1 MAPCDIFV
9 AHFETFSLIRH
20 NLPAA
25 GQFAQIER
33 KSFQKLFRLYFNF
46 FNQFIYHQAV
56 KERSKMSTDMD
67 LKSADESILPYPR
80 TERGARKPKCARCR
94 NHGVISWLKGH
105 KKSCKFKNCTCSK
118 CILITER
125 QRVMAAQVT
134 SSPNRIYFFHSFSAL
149 KHSSGCTKETA
160 SSRRCNRSRTENATF

>member
-1 MAPCDIFV
+1 MAPYDIFV
-9 AHFETFSLIRH
+9 AHFETFSLIRQ

-25 GQFAQIER
+25 GQFVQIEILER
-33 KSFQKLFRLYFNF
+33 KKFPKSLFRSDFKVFHYLT
-46 FNQFIYHQAV
+46 V

-134 SSPNRIYFFHSFSAL
+134 SFSINYRL
-149 KHSSGCTKETA
+149 
-160 SSRRCNRSRTENATF
+160 

>member
-1 MAPCDIFV
+1 
-9 AHFETFSLIRH
+9 
-20 NLPAA
+20 
-25 GQFAQIER
+25 
-33 KSFQKLFRLYFNF
+33 
-46 FNQFIYHQAV
+46 
-56 KERSKMSTDMD
+56 MD

-125 QRVMAAQVT
+125 QRVMAAQV
-134 SSPNRIYFFHSFSAL
+134 SPVYKMFNFAL
-149 KHSSGCTKETA
+149 LHFCSVFKDALGCTKATA
-160 SSRRCNRSRTENATF
+160 SSRRCNRTWIKDATF

>member
-1 MAPCDIFV
+1 M
-9 AHFETFSLIRH
+9 T
-20 NLPAA
+20 
-25 GQFAQIER
+25 
-33 KSFQKLFRLYFNF
+33 
-46 FNQFIYHQAV
+46 V
-56 KERSKMSTDMD
+56 KERSKMSTDME

-125 QRVMAAQVT
+125 QRVMAAQVNEP
-134 SSPNRIYFFHSFSAL
+134 SKIEVLLAFSGL
-149 KHSSGCTKETA
+149 KYISGCPKETA
-160 SSRRCNRSRTENATF
+160 SSRRCNRSWIENATF